1 MKLLPAHPELWA
13 CLLVLCV
20 SQPGET
26 EAGDPDVCDMES
38 RDPGNIEP
46 KFSSGKENVEMAEV
60 NDNFRCLFHPTN
72 VLNCSW
78 SFHTLHEDAQL
89 FVHIRICDGDGE
101 VNHTNLSSEERVGSL
116 SFTLHHNVM
125 LYVILHFNITLHGN
139 WTVYTTE
146 YSMDFLEVLP
156 PPQNITASFRD
167 GSLLV
172 TWDLPQRRTVCNDD
186 CLQYQLDLGDQESP
200 KLVHGTLSYTETNA
214 DPTYN
219 YSVTLR
225 TRKTI
230 DCQESSHWSVW
241 SDPIKVEPLVYR
253 LNTLV
258 IFSISLGIPMILLA
272 GLLLLRHQRVCSV
285 LFPPIPRPPLKYKGI
300 LEKGDTFNLW
310 HPAAPAEPEIT
321 KVLETEQKPEKT

>member
-20 SQPGET
+20 SQRGET
-26 EAGDPDVCDMES
+26 EADDPDVCDMES

-72 VLNCSW
+72 VLNCLW

-89 FVHIRICDGDGE
+89 FVHIRICDGDAE
-101 VNHTNLSSEERVGSL
+101 VNHTDLSSEERVGSL
-116 SFTLHHNVM
+116 SFTLHHNEM

-139 WTVYTTE
+139 WTVYASE

-200 KLVHGTLSYTETNA
+200 KVVHGTLSYTETNA

-219 YSVTLR
+219 YSVRLR

-241 SDPIKVEPLVYR
+241 SDPIRCVASCSLRSLAPRSNTRVSWRRGTRSTSGTLRRR
-253 LNTLV
+253 L
-258 IFSISLGIPMILLA
+258 SRRSLRCWRRSRSLKRHKSNC
-272 GLLLLRHQRVCSV
+272 LRKRFHCEECPPSVQR
-285 LFPPIPRPPLKYKGI
+285 
-300 LEKGDTFNLW
+300 
-310 HPAAPAEPEIT
+310 
-321 KVLETEQKPEKT
+321 